1 MVLHKLKYLDTIRE
15 RLRCLKVRGGGGLL
29 IHGGRDLTPLQT
41 MHEKEQGKDNDTK
54 TTDIIETDNQKQNKA
69 KHPEDLNKLPCIAC
83 KRIFKSSSGLK
94 NHQRAC
100 KSRDLINDSASN

>member
-1 MVLHKLKYLDTIRE
+1 MEMEGVTRNN
-15 RLRCLKVRGGGGLL
+15 GGGLL